1 MTLHAEAHAVPS
13 TRFDLPADLTATEP
27 PEHRGLSR
35 DGVRLLVAEAVADS
49 EAGSQIRLAHSRFRE
64 LGRHLRPGDLVV
76 VNTSR
81 TVAGEVDAILADT
94 GQPVVV
100 HVANPTGPM
109 PDGSWVLELRTAP
122 DGTRPLLDARPG
134 AVVRLP
140 EELRARLLAPYPEHA
155 APGPAGGTRLWRAEV
170 TGRSPLPD
178 VLARHGRPISYGY
191 LHGRWPLADYQT
203 VFARHPGSAEMP
215 SAGRPFSAELVTD
228 LVSRGILFAP
238 ITLHTGVSS
247 QEAGERPQAERFE
260 VPAGTARLVNAT
272 RLEGGRVI
280 AVGTTVTR
288 ALESAADADGWLS
301 PARGWTELVIG
312 PDRPTRVV
320 TGLIT
325 GLHNPDA
332 SHLLLVES
340 VAGAELA
347 QRAYDAAVSAGY
359 LWHEFG
365 DSCLL
370 LGSRS

>member
-1 MTLHAEAHAVPS
+1 MTLPAQANTAPS
-13 TRFDLPADLTATEP
+13 TRFDLPPNLTATEP
-27 PEHRGLSR
+27 PEHRGLGR
-35 DGVRLLVAEAVADS
+35 DGVRLLVAEAVPGHGHPGEDV
-49 EAGSQIRLAHSRFRE
+49 RLVHSRFRE

-76 VNTSR
+76 VNTSQ
-81 TVAGEVDAILADT
+81 TVAGEVDGVLADT
-94 GQPVVV
+94 GRPVVL
-100 HVANPTGPM
+100 HVATPAGPL

-122 DGTRPLLDARPG
+122 DAARPLLDACPG
-134 AVVRLP
+134 TVVRLA
-140 EELRARLLAPYPEHA
+140 EDVAVRLLAPYPEHA
-155 APGPAGGTRLWRAEV
+155 GPSLGVRLWRAEV
-170 TGRSPLPD
+170 SGSRALPD
-178 VLARHGRPISYGY
+178 LLARHGRPISYGY

-203 VFARHPGSAEMP
+203 VFGRHPGSAEMP
-215 SAGRPFSAELVTD
+215 SAGRPFSPELVTD
-228 LVSRGILFAP
+228 LVSRGIGFAP

-247 QEAGERPQAERFE
+247 QEAGEPPQAERFE

-272 RLEGGRVI
+272 RLDGGRVI

-288 ALESAADADGWLS
+288 ALESAADAEGWLS

-312 PDRPTRVV
+312 PDHPARAV

-370 LGSRS
+370 LGNRN